1 MDDLKAALENRT
13 ANHLMPFLWYAGEPP
28 EMLCR
33 ALESIRASGI
43 RGVTIEDRGGDWFNT
58 ERWWALLERLFA
70 KAEELGMEVWLLD
83 DSHVPTGCANG
94 TLKLPENAHLRPK
107 NLRAEAVDV
116 VGPQYGALYL
126 PPLAEGESLL
136 EAVAY
141 RRDETTGACLPGPV
155 ALGGAEDGLL
165 PVALGEGL
173 WRVFFVIHAAP
184 ERQSFWSHYITMLS
198 KESCRHLID
207 EVYEKMYAHCGR
219 HFGKTFK
226 GFFSDEP
233 GFGNC
238 NGEYDEHF
246 KRNRL
251 GSLKQLVAWWDDMP
265 ERLATETGDSREEVV
280 QNLPALWSDVQ
291 SVSAR
296 YRLAYMNIITCLW
309 RENFTQQIGEW
320 CRAHGVLYIGHYL
333 EDETAHLNMGFGC
346 GHLLRTMDGQ
356 DMAGIDFVLNQL
368 VPGLTR
374 LPHVREDDETARDN
388 AAFYQ
393 YTLGRLGSSLAAH
406 NPRMKGRLM
415 AEVMG
420 GYGWTAGLATMRAI
434 CNHCLA
440 NGVNYFVPH
449 AFSMVVPSC
458 FRESAAR
465 ADLDSSTLP
474 PGYCT
479 TFLPPSFDGAGFNP
493 QYRAFAQLVAHVQR
507 TAELLD
513 SGAHIPDA
521 AIFYNAECDWLDAD
535 AQDMTKSAMA
545 LTRANLDF
553 DFLSLDM
560 LQNAEVRN
568 RRLWESCVSFS
579 CLVLPGASTMPSALL
594 DVLTR
599 FAEAGL
605 PILMTDRRPTRTE
618 KGADARLA
626 DSRFRVVS
634 TADLPTCVKG
644 VCPPHLKMQP
654 APELRFHCLRTQDG
668 RERVVFLNEGFHEL
682 QTVVEKPVAGAA
694 LIYDPWSNRL
704 FRPEETAD
712 GVRLLLRP
720 QQLLV
725 VFFGMAAGDYPPFRY
740 ELPAMQEIPL
750 EFTLFARA
758 AGETERR
765 RVGKGTAEALQHELR
780 KATRACAE
788 YCYEADFVC
797 DREYTVLEVPA
808 TGDCTT
814 LVVNGEEV
822 GTDFGTPC
830 TFNVQGRLRS
840 GRNRITLVTADNPS
854 YADRFPVEQGGWG
867 LKLPLQPH
875 GLARSIRLG

>member
-1 MDDLKAALENRT
+1 MDDLKAVLENRT
-13 ANHLMPFLWYAGEPP
+13 ANHFMPFLWYAGEPP

-43 RGVTIEDRGGDWFNT
+43 RSVTIEDRGGDWFNT
-58 ERWWALLERLFA
+58 ERWWSLLERLFA

-83 DSHVPTGCANG
+83 DSHVPTGCANN
-94 TLKLPENAHLRPK
+94 TLKQPENARFRQK
-107 NLRAEAVDV
+107 NLRASAVDV

-126 PPLAEGESLL
+126 PPMSEGETLL

-141 RRDETTGACLPGPV
+141 RRDEETGACLPGPV
-155 ALGGAEDGLL
+155 ALGGAQDGLL
-165 PVALGEGL
+165 PIAFDEGL
-173 WRVFFVIHAAP
+173 WRVFFIINAAP
-184 ERQSFWSHYITMLS
+184 ERQGFWSRYISMLS

-207 EVYEKMYAHCGR
+207 EIYEKMYARCGR

-226 GFFSDEP
+226 GFFTDEP

-238 NGEYDEHF
+238 NGDYDEHF
-246 KRNRL
+246 KHNRL
-251 GSLKQLVAWWDDMP
+251 GNLKQLVAWWDDMP
-265 ERLATETGDSREEVV
+265 SRLATELGVSCEEVV
-280 QNLPALWSDVQ
+280 ANLPALWNDVQ
-291 SVSAR
+291 GASER
-296 YRLAYMNIITCLW
+296 YQLAYMNIITRLW
-309 RENFTQQIGEW
+309 RENFTQQIGTW
-320 CRAHGVLYIGHYL
+320 CRAHGVQYIGHYL
-333 EDETAHLNMGFGC
+333 EDETAHLYMGFGC

-356 DMAGIDFVLNQL
+356 DMAGIDFVLNQM
-368 VPGLTR
+368 VPGIPR
-374 LPHVREDDETARDN
+374 VSHVREDDERGRAN

-406 NPRMKGRLM
+406 NPRMQGRLM

-434 CNHCLA
+434 FNHCLA

-458 FRESAAR
+458 FQQGVAR
-465 ADLDSSTLP
+465 SDLDFSSLP
-474 PGYCT
+474 PDYCT

-493 QYRAFAQLVAHVQR
+493 QYRAFASLVAHVQR
-507 TAELLD
+507 TADLLC
-513 SGAHIPDA
+513 GGTHVPDVA
-521 AIFYNAECDWLDAD
+521 VFYNAECAWLDAD
-535 AQDMTKSAMA
+535 AQDMTEPAMA

-560 LQNAEVRN
+560 LQNAEVRDG
-568 RRLWESCVSFS
+568 RLWESGVSFS
-579 CLVLPGASTMPSALL
+579 CLVLPGASAMPSALL

-605 PILMTDRRPTRTE
+605 PILMTDRRPRRTE

-634 TADLPTCVKG
+634 TVDLPACVKG
-644 VCPPHLKMQP
+644 VCPPHLKMAP
-654 APELRFHCLRTQDG
+654 APDLRFYCLRMPGG
-668 RERVVFLNEGFHEL
+668 RERVVFLNEGLHTIE
-682 QTVVEKPVAGAA
+682 TVVAKPVAGAA
-694 LIYDPWSNRL
+694 LIYDPWTNML
-704 FRPEETAD
+704 FRLEETAD
-712 GVRLLLRP
+712 GVRLKLRP

-725 VFFGMAAGDYPPFRY
+725 LFFGMETTDAPPFRY
-740 ELPAMQEIPL
+740 ELPVLQEVML
-750 EFTLFARA
+750 EYTLTVQE
-758 AGETERR
+758 AGETEGHL
-765 RVGKGTAEALQHELR
+765 VGKGTAEALQRELR

-788 YCYEADFVC
+788 YRYEAELDC
-797 DREYTVLEVPA
+797 DREWEVLEVPA

-814 LVVNGEEV
+814 LIVNGETV

-830 TFNVQGRLRS
+830 LFDVKGRLHV
-840 GRNRITLVTADNPS
+840 GRNHITLVTADNPS
-854 YADRFPVEQGGWG
+854 YADRFPVDKGAWG

-875 GLARSIRLG
+875 GLVRSIRLG